1 MGGAG
6 SAEYK
11 KFIGNCYNAFLI
23 LRRSANLTLNLFSL
37 MTDANIPD
45 IAMEPDK
52 VVSKVRGKARMCV
65 DVRICGCLMRSCAR
79 VLPHDRLE
87 DHA

>member
-1 MGGAG
+1 MKLSREMVEGMGGAA
-6 SAEYK
+6 SPDYK
-11 KFIGNCYNAFLI
+11 RFTGHCYSAFLA

-52 VVSKVRGKARMCV
+52 AVLKVKHL
-65 DVRICGCLMRSCAR
+65 D
-79 VLPHDRLE
+79 
-87 DHA
+87 